1 MDKAHV
7 LHEIKRTAA
16 ANGGVPLGQRRF
28 SSETGI
34 RRSDW
39 FGTYWARW
47 GEALC
52 EAGFLPNQ
60 LDDAYD
66 KSELLDKFAELA
78 LELGRLP
85 TDADMRLKAHNDPE
99 FPSSSTFHKRLGSK
113 AEIVE
118 QLTEHCGVRTGLE
131 NVVRWCGEYAPRN
144 RDVRNKSEAIEE
156 VEIGY
161 VYLVKSGRFCKIGRT
176 NSVGRREY
184 ELAIQLPEQAKTVH
198 VIRTDDPEGIEAYWH
213 KRFAPKRKNGEWF
226 ELDAVDIAAFKR
238 RKFM

>member
-1 MDKAHV
+1 MDKAHI

-16 ANGGVPLGQRRF
+16 ANNGAPLGWRRF
-28 SSETGI
+28 LSETGI
-34 RRSDW
+34 KQSDW
-39 FGTYWARW
+39 FGIYWGRW
-47 GEALC
+47 SEALC
-52 EAGFLPNQ
+52 EAGFAPNQ
-60 LDDAYD
+60 LTEAYS
-66 KSELLDKFAELA
+66 KTELLDKFAELA

-85 TDADMRLKAHNDPE
+85 TSADMRLKARQDPQ
-99 FPSSSTFHKRLGSK
+99 FPHDKTFRRLGSK

-118 QLTEHCGVRTGLE
+118 QLTEHCRVRTGLE
-131 NVVRWCGEYAPRN
+131 NVVHWCGEYAPRN
-144 RDVRNKSEAIEE
+144 RNVRNKSEAIEE

-161 VYLVKSGRFCKIGRT
+161 VYLVKSGRFYKIGRT

-184 ELAIQLPEQAKTVH
+184 ELAIQLPEQAKTIH

-226 ELDAVDIAAFKR
+226 ELDAPDIAVFKR